1 MHSAIRRRIPR
12 PGALGAGLLATVC
25 ALAALAPAAV
35 AGASRPGAARTR
47 PAAPTAPGGTTQVQT
62 AITGTGDHRVTIPVG
77 ASAMTVT
84 VYGKAA
90 GATQGGSVA
99 GSTAVAAN
107 SPAQAGA
114 TLVVRIADT
123 GTTLF
128 SATAP
133 LPWLFAPAAGG
144 IGPYADPI
152 VFPGAQTSASGGVG
166 DGHALLSFTVPAAQV
181 GELPP
186 TVDFGTAPVGRKGT
200 RNLPITTT
208 GDVPFMIAS
217 ATVEGPFAIDPAGT
231 TCATG
236 PDTNVPGGSAC
247 SFAIVFT
254 PTKRGAGTGKL
265 TLTGNIPGGSRTVTL
280 SGLGS
285 GKPGAPGG
293 LAATA
298 GQGQAV
304 LSWMPPADTGD
315 SPITGYLIRRSTNG
329 DPGSTPP
336 LATLGADILTY
347 TDQGLENGTTYSY
360 TVVATN
366 AVGESDPS
374 APVDAVPSAALV
386 LPAAALPPAGVGQPY
401 TAKLAVQ
408 GGTAPYHWVAD
419 DPLPAGLA
427 LDPDSGVI
435 TGTPTAPGETGFGIT
450 VSDNAPTRHEAKARY
465 GITVAAPSTPPGGPA
480 QAALTPGST
489 GGDGGSDGTVWLWA
503 ILGLAGLIGVVVA
516 LRRLRARRA

>member
-1 MHSAIRRRIPR
+1 MHSAIRRRIR
-12 PGALGAGLLATVC
+12 PGALGAGLLATMC

-35 AGASRPGAARTR
+35 AGAGRPEAVRAR

-62 AITGTGDHRVTIPVG
+62 AVTGNGDHRVTVPVG
-77 ASAMTVT
+77 ATAMTVT

-90 GATQGGSVA
+90 GTVPGSSVA
-99 GSTAVAAN
+99 GSAAIAAAGPVR
-107 SPAQAGA
+107 SGA
-114 TLVVRIADT
+114 TLVVGITDS
-123 GTTLF
+123 GTTLS

-144 IGPYADPI
+144 IGAYADPI
-152 VFPGAQTSASGGVG
+152 VFPGAQTSATGGVG

-181 GELPP
+181 GDLLPA
-186 TVDFGTAPVGRKGT
+186 VDFGTSPVGQKAT
-200 RNLPITTT
+200 RNLPITVTA
-208 GDVPFMIAS
+208 DVPFMIAS
-217 ATVEGPFAIDPAGT
+217 AKVDGPFAIDAGGT
-231 TCATG
+231 TCASG

-247 SFAIVFT
+247 SFAITFT
-254 PTKRGAGTGKL
+254 PTKRGSAAGTL

-280 SGLGS
+280 SGVGS

-315 SPITGYLIRRSTNG
+315 SPITGYRILRSTNG
-329 DPGSTPP
+329 EPKSASP
-336 LATLGADILTY
+336 LATLGADTLTY
-347 TDQGLENGTTYSY
+347 ADQSLDNGTTYSY
-360 TVVATN
+360 AITALN

-374 APVDAVPSAALV
+374 APVDVLPSAALV
-386 LPAAALPPAGVGQPY
+386 LPAAVLPHATVGQPY
-401 TAKLAVQ
+401 TAKLAAQ

-419 DPLPAGLA
+419 DPLPPGLT

-450 VSDNAPTRHEAKARY
+450 VSDNAPTRHEAKARF
-465 GITVAAPSTPPGGPA
+465 GITVTAPAAASAGSA
-480 QAALTPGST
+480 QAALAPGST
-489 GGDGGSDGTVWLWA
+489 GGDGGSNVSTWLWG
-503 ILGLAGLIGVVVA
+503 ILGLLGLIGVVVA
-516 LRRLRARRA
+516 VRLLRARQG